1 MKYFYLS
8 VLVIFLLFSA
18 VAIPFFIS
26 RAPSFIE
33 NLSWEN
39 GFVPTEPEISL
50 VFVGDIML
58 DRGVNFSVEKN
69 FGGDFNQLF
78 SKLNF
83 IKEADVAFANLEG
96 PVSDKGRNVG
106 SIYSFRMKP
115 ESLQAV
121 VTAGFDVLSVANNH
135 AGDWTSEAFV
145 DSVARIKN
153 LNILPIGGGINFQDA
168 SVVKVKEVNGVKIG
182 YLGFSDVGPNWL
194 AVDSS
199 SPGILLASDPRF
211 DDIVKTAAE
220 SVDILVTSFHFGEE
234 YLATS
239 TSRQQFLAR
248 RAIDNGASLV
258 IGHHPH
264 VIEEL
269 ERYKNGVI
277 IYSLGNFIF
286 DQGFSPETM
295 EGGVLFV
302 KLAGKKIESVDL
314 KKVKLDSHFQPVP
327 NW

>member
-1 MKYFYLS
+1 MKFFYLIALI
-8 VLVIFLLFSA
+8 VFVVFSA
-18 VAIPFFIS
+18 VAIPFFIPHS
-26 RAPSFIE
+26 PSFVE
-33 NLSWEN
+33 SLSTED
-39 GFVPTEPEISL
+39 GVVPAEPNTSL

-83 IKEADVAFANLEG
+83 IKEADIAFGNLEG
-96 PVSDKGRNVG
+96 PVSDKGHNVG

-121 VTAGFDVLSVANNH
+121 ATAGFDVLSVANNH
-135 AGDWTSEAFV
+135 AGDWTSDAFA
-145 DSVARIKN
+145 DTVARVKS
-153 LNILPIGGGINFQDA
+153 LDLLPVGGGINYSDA

-194 AVDSS
+194 AVGSS
-199 SPGILLASDPRF
+199 SPGILLASDSRF
-211 DDIVKTAAE
+211 DDIIKTAAQA
-220 SVDILVTSFHFGEE
+220 VDVLITSFHFGEE
-234 YLATS
+234 YRATS
-239 TSRQQFLAR
+239 TSRQQALAR
-248 RAIDNGASLV
+248 RAIDDGATLV
-258 IGHHPH
+258 VGHHPH

-269 ERYKNGVI
+269 EHYKNGVI

-314 KKVKLDSHFQPVP
+314 KKVKLDSHFQPEP

>member
-1 MKYFYLS
+1 MKYFYLIA
-8 VLVIFLLFSA
+8 LVVFVAFSLL
-18 VAIPFFIS
+18 AIPFFIPQ
-26 RAPSFIE
+26 APGFIE

-39 GFVPTEPEISL
+39 GFVPTEPEVSL
-50 VFVGDIML
+50 VFVGDMML
-58 DRGVNFSVEKN
+58 DRGVNFSVQKN

-78 SKLNF
+78 TELDF
-83 IKEADVAFANLEG
+83 IREADIAFGNLEG
-96 PVSDKGRNVG
+96 PVSDKGRNIG

-121 VTAGFDVLSVANNH
+121 AAAGFDVLSVANNH

-145 DSVARIKN
+145 DTVARIKN
-153 LNILPIGGGINFQDA
+153 LNILPIGGGNNYQEA
-168 SVVKVKEVNGVKIG
+168 SLVKIKEVRGVKVGFI
-182 YLGFSDVGPNWL
+182 GFSDVGPNWL
-194 AVDSS
+194 AVGSS
-199 SPGILLASDPRF
+199 SPGILLASDPQF
-211 DDIVKTAAE
+211 DQIIKTAAE
-220 SVDILVTSFHFGEE
+220 SVDVLVTSFHFGEE

-239 TSRQQFLAR
+239 TSRQQVLAR

-286 DQGFSPETM
+286 DQGFSKETM

-302 KLAGKKIESVDL
+302 KLDGKKIESAEL
-314 KKVKLDSHFQPVP
+314 KKVKLDSRFKPSP
-327 NW
+327 AW